1 MSVTAKGAAGNRSV
15 PKREVGSVDLEKK
28 VRELTLRVLILEE
41 RVEEQDKRIMAIGA
55 LLRYNPT

>member
-15 PKREVGSVDLEKK
+15 PKREVGSVDLESRIKN
-28 VRELTLRVLILEE
+28 LTARIQVLEE
-41 RVEEQDKRIMAIGA
+41 RVDDQNKQIIKIGA